1 MNTIVTIINS
11 LKIDQTFFIQFI
23 LFFVFF
29 NVIAPLLF
37 RKLQEVLDTRDLR
50 TTKLESQANHV
61 YKQAEELSEK
71 YKASIEKTHQDSQSI
86 ATKKKAE
93 ILAKEKAVFDGAE
106 EKMTNDYEAK
116 RSSLLKEMDDKKKIV
131 LAEASV
137 LSNTLVEKLTK

>member
-11 LKIDQTFFIQFI
+11 LKIDQTFFVQFI

-29 NVIAPLLF
+29 NLIAPLLF
-37 RKLQEVLDTRDLR
+37 KKLQEVLDTRDLR

-71 YKASIEKTHQDSQSI
+71 YKASIEKTHQDSQALAS
-86 ATKKKAE
+86 KKKSE
-93 ILAKEKAVFDGAE
+93 ILAKEKVVFDGAE

-116 RSSLLKEMDDKKKIV
+116 RASMLKEMDEKKSAV
-131 LAEASV
+131 LAEASL
-137 LSNTLVEKLTK
+137 LSTSLVEKLTK